1 MWKFSE
7 KFMEDCIHAAPSAF
21 AGEDLI
27 AVSRQ
32 VRLNGFVPDLILTD
46 SGGRA
51 VILEIQMKALDRYHL
66 YKSLEYG
73 IFGPLQEEDQIPR
86 VILLCETMDGR
97 FEPLIK
103 THGIELLQIDR
114 DEFIKIAIQ
123 HTPDIVAV
131 SLTGDSIA
139 SAERDSLPRM
149 PKLEFI
155 PFDWGYRTNPSDVLA
170 YLSKEFGRLG
180 IDVHELPRRYYGTI
194 YWEVCNFL
202 DVELERSLEA
212 LWTPGAWKHE
222 GLKERGSKESGWS
235 PYEKISKPR
244 IKICPYMTQKGNL
257 SVTWAPS
264 GSEASD
270 CEWSWWPTGESYG
283 WDRPNNEILFFREV
297 SHLNPGIHF
306 SEWDDRAN
314 YDVLDGIFIAV
325 IKTCFDH
332 LINLLRVVFEIELVN
347 DIELDLVQASDDE
360 GSKFGRSHVV
370 GWRIFN
376 VEGRAR
382 RNRDIW
388 IANFSTEYG
397 FTVDRFAREFRLLS
411 FDSKKK
417 SLNIDRGVS
426 SNLKKDGFQIT
437 EGKVREI
444 RERLLKHHDY
454 GIRDLVK

>member
-1 MWKFSE
+1 VEIF
-7 KFMEDCIHAAPSAF
+7 
-21 AGEDLI
+21 GEIYGRLH
-27 AVSRQ
+27 SRRAICFCRR
-32 VRLNGFVPDLILTD
+32 RLN
-46 SGGRA
+46 S
-51 VILEIQMKALDRYHL
+51 
-66 YKSLEYG
+66 S
-73 IFGPLQEEDQIPR
+73 
-86 VILLCETMDGR
+86 
-97 FEPLIK
+97 
-103 THGIELLQIDR
+103 
-114 DEFIKIAIQ
+114 
-123 HTPDIVAV
+123 
-131 SLTGDSIA
+131 
-139 SAERDSLPRM
+139 
-149 PKLEFI
+149 
-155 PFDWGYRTNPSDVLA
+155 
-170 YLSKEFGRLG
+170 
-180 IDVHELPRRYYGTI
+180 LPRRYYGTI

-397 FTVDRFAREFRLLS
+397 FTLDRFAREFRLLS

>member
-1 MWKFSE
+1 
-7 KFMEDCIHAAPSAF
+7 
-21 AGEDLI
+21 
-27 AVSRQ
+27 
-32 VRLNGFVPDLILTD
+32 VP
-46 SGGRA
+46 
-51 VILEIQMKALDRYHL
+51 
-66 YKSLEYG
+66 
-73 IFGPLQEEDQIPR
+73 PLFWG
-86 VILLCETMDGR
+86 T
-97 FEPLIK
+97 K
-103 THGIELLQIDR
+103 TTTLHELQ
-114 DEFIKIAIQ
+114 
-123 HTPDIVAV
+123 
-131 SLTGDSIA
+131 TGD
-139 SAERDSLPRM
+139 
-149 PKLEFI
+149 
-155 PFDWGYRTNPSDVLA
+155 
-170 YLSKEFGRLG
+170 
-180 IDVHELPRRYYGTI
+180 
-194 YWEVCNFL
+194 
-202 DVELERSLEA
+202 RSRA
-212 LWTPGAWKHE
+212 T
-222 GLKERGSKESGWS
+222 
-235 PYEKISKPR
+235 
-244 IKICPYMTQKGNL
+244 
-257 SVTWAPS
+257 
-264 GSEASD
+264 
-270 CEWSWWPTGESYG
+270 
-283 WDRPNNEILFFREV
+283 DR
-297 SHLNPGIHF
+297 IHF

-332 LINLLRVVFEIELVN
+332 LINLLRVAFEIELVN

-397 FTVDRFAREFRLLS
+397 FTLDRFAREFRLLS